1 MCVHTLIVL
10 KFGIGA
16 EARVGVSLRLRL
28 RLRSREVDAKERGK
42 VRGIGRRPGCEGK
55 GGMVGKGV

>member
-1 MCVHTLIVL
+1 M
-10 KFGIGA
+10 
-16 EARVGVSLRLRL
+16 SLRLRLSL

-55 GGMVGKGV
+55 GGMVGMAYENMVWYTYVCIDG